1 MKQDAIWVSKHAE
14 IDEVSALRIVVLEW
28 QNRPNAQL
36 LSRFSEE
43 EITSLQDVVGI
54 HGLSRSVGEIQAIGL
69 LKYVDAQSADA
80 STFSSQESRRLRL
93 FHLCLTEKLH
103 ILKVSRRLLSA
114 ALHQNLPSNHELP
127 EPERKVHQGHE
138 NTNLGGLGKSIFG
151 IREEEIGKH
160 QDHTSPDECIEA
172 IRLRIKNLESGD
184 VWFTSDGFE
193 VEIAHTWCANALD
206 ELSQIMQI
214 LFLRL
219 QLSKSIPSSELLL
232 SWLRLMTE
240 YEFLEG
246 FIPVHPV

>member
-1 MKQDAIWVSKHAE
+1 V
-14 IDEVSALRIVVLEW
+14 
-28 QNRPNAQL
+28 
-36 LSRFSEE
+36 
-43 EITSLQDVVGI
+43 
-54 HGLSRSVGEIQAIGL
+54 
-69 LKYVDAQSADA
+69 
-80 STFSSQESRRLRL
+80 
-93 FHLCLTEKLH
+93 
-103 ILKVSRRLLSA
+103 
-114 ALHQNLPSNHELP
+114 HE
-127 EPERKVHQGHE
+127 GHE

-160 QDHTSPDECIEA
+160 QDQTSPDECIEA
-172 IRLRIKNLESGD
+172 IRLRIKNLESGN

-193 VEIAHTWCANALD
+193 LEVAHTWCANALD

-246 FIPVHPV
+246 FIPVRAV